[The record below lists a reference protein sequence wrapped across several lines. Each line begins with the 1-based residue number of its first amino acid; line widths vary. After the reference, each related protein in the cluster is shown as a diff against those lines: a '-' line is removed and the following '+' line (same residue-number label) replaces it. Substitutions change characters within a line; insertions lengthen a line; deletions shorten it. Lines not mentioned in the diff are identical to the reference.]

1 MQVNLGKS
9 LLDATQHALVPLDL
23 QIGMQATLH
32 QNSGAAEFDGF
43 ANLVVDRFQIEDVPL
58 FGFGSFQW
66 TIKRAECAVLGA
78 EVRVINVAID
88 DVSDHALGMQFT
100 AHGVSF
106 HADADQVI
114 GAKQIYSLC
123 FGEGHSAT
131 KVNSTERST
140 SFQLMLLSGV
150 RWLGIGVA
158 FCASASIQPTPVL
171 RLGLPARL
179 A

>member
-1 MQVNLGKS
+1 MNLGKS
-9 LLDATQHALVPLDL
+9 LLDATQHLLVPVNF
-23 QIGMQATLH
+23 QIGMQAALH
-32 QNSGAAEFDGF
+32 QHARAAEFDRL
-43 ANLVVDRFQIEDVPL
+43 ANLVVDRFEIEDVSL
-58 FGFGSFQW
+58 FSFGSLQW
-66 TIKRAECAVLGA
+66 TIERTESAVFGA

-88 DVSDHALGMQFT
+88 DVGDHALGMQFT

-140 SFQLMLLSGV
+140 SFQLMRLSDV
-150 RWLGIGVA
+150 RWQGIGVA

>member
-43 ANLVVDRFQIEDVPL
+43 ANLVVDRIQIEDVPL

-114 GAKQIYSLC
+114 GAKQIYSLY

-131 KVNSTERST
+131 KLILPNGAPASNSCGFRT
-140 SFQLMLLSGV
+140 
-150 RWLGIGVA
+150 
-158 FCASASIQPTPVL
+158 
-171 RLGLPARL
+171 
-179 A
+179 

>member
-1 MQVNLGKS
+1 MNFGES
-9 LLDATQHALVPLDL
+9 LLDATQHLLVPGNF
-23 QIGMQATLH
+23 QVRMQAALH
-32 QNSGAAEFDGF
+32 QHACAAWFDRL
-43 ANLVVDRFQIEDVPL
+43 ANLVVDRFEIEDVPL
-58 FGFGSFQW
+58 FSCGSLQW

-78 EVRVINVAID
+78 EVRVIHVAID

>member
-1 MQVNLGKS
+1 MNFGES
-9 LLDATQHALVPLDL
+9 LLDATQHLLVPVNF
-23 QIGMQATLH
+23 QIGMQAALH
-32 QNSGAAEFDGF
+32 QHARAAKFDGF
-43 ANLVVDRFQIEDVPL
+43 ANLVVDRFEIEDVPL

-88 DVSDHALGMQFT
+88 DVGDHALGMQL
-100 AHGVSF
+100 AAQGVGF